1 MQPHLIVLTSTFPRW
16 PGDEQP
22 VFVFDLCRALAD
34 RFHVLVLAPHAQGAL
49 ERERIGHI
57 EVTRFHYAPAALETL
72 CYGAGIIA
80 NLRRAPWRIL
90 LLPGFLFAM
99 WRALRCALREL
110 GSAPVVV
117 HAHWL
122 FPQGWIAA
130 HTLRRLAVP
139 LLVTAHGSDVLR
151 LRGLFWDALH
161 RYTVRHSDLVV
172 GVGPAV
178 VERLTV
184 LGAKSVRLMP
194 LGIDVELFSP
204 ASGARDP
211 NLVLY
216 VGRLTEE
223 KGLLDLFE
231 AFALL
236 RSSGQNLRLC
246 VVGDGGARQEW
257 IFCAR
262 RLGLAECVDFVGWVE
277 PRQLPAYYRS
287 AALCVV
293 PSRSEGFGLVA
304 AEAMA
309 CGCPLLASDLPAF
322 RFLDGGSG
330 AVTFFPVGNV
340 RALAQELLGLW
351 SDSAKLQSLSEL
363 SVQQANRFNRQAM
376 ADSYAFEIST
386 LLQEGR

>member
-1 MQPHLIVLTSTFPRW
+1 
-16 PGDEQP
+16 
-22 VFVFDLCRALAD
+22 
-34 RFHVLVLAPHAQGAL
+34 
-49 ERERIGHI
+49 
-57 EVTRFHYAPAALETL
+57 
-72 CYGAGIIA
+72 
-80 NLRRAPWRIL
+80 
-90 LLPGFLFAM
+90 M